1 MRSLL
6 LLFFLSSCL
15 AAPLSSMAQ
24 KPFVEGM
31 ISYKIQIESAE
42 GKVFY
47 GTYTFTFKNGH
58 IRKDLKLNSGYED
71 VVIINTAL
79 GTAYSLQ
86 ASNGKKYAIQLSM
99 DELSNKQKKYIGFNL
114 KEDKTTGKIIA
125 GYTVFKGQVT
135 YKDGNACEIYYTPEW
150 CPDKTLTFERF
161 PDARFMPL
169 SFTYTDEKGVT
180 MRMEAEKVSAMPVEN
195 SVFRLPADCKIISYN
210 EYKQMRK

>member
-1 MRSLL
+1 
-6 LLFFLSSCL
+6 
-15 AAPLSSMAQ
+15 MAQ
-24 KPFVEGM
+24 KPFVEGT
-31 ISYKIQIESAE
+31 IAYKIQIESAD

-86 ASNGKKYAIQLSM
+86 TNNGKKYAIQLSM
-99 DELSNKQKKYIGFNL
+99 DELSNKQKNYTDFKL

-135 YKDGNACEIYYTPEW
+135 YKNGTSCEIYYTPEW
-150 CPDKTLTFERF
+150 CPDKTLTYERF

-169 SFTYTDEKGVT
+169 SYSYTDEKGVT
-180 MRMEAEKVSAMPVEN
+180 MRMEAEKVSATPVEN
-195 SVFRLPADCKIISYN
+195 SVFRLPADCKIISYG
-210 EYKQMRK
+210 EYKQMRNNSIVNPCHPLGSG